1 MFDSLVLSLNIVLP
15 LFGLM
20 LIGYLL
26 KQFHL
31 VDEHTLKGMNV
42 IVFRVLLPIT
52 LFQSLIKTNIEKIF
66 NPSLIIFA
74 IVSVLISVLIFTI
87 VYPKI
92 EKNPKK
98 IGVMV
103 QGSFRSNYILLGL
116 PIAMNIYDDVGVV
129 SLLIAFIVPLYNI
142 IAVVVLEYYSGGE
155 IKLRKTLIK
164 TLKNPIIIGAI
175 LGVIVLLSGIQLP
188 VFATKIVSSLSG
200 SATPIALIILG
211 GMFEFHAVKKN
222 LKNLSIIVSV
232 KLIILPLIGV
242 LIAYR
247 LGFREIEL
255 VALLLMFGSPVA
267 VSSYSMAVVLGCDG
281 ELASQAVLV
290 STLMSIFT
298 FFAWVF
304 SFRLLDLL

>member
-1 MFDSLVLSLNIVLP
+1 MFDSLILSLNIVMP

-31 VDEHTLKGMNV
+31 VDDHTLKGMNV

-52 LFQSLIKTNIEKIF
+52 LFQSLVKTNIEKIF
-66 NPSLIIFA
+66 NLNLILFAITAVILSVIIFM
-74 IVSVLISVLIFTI
+74 II
-87 VYPKI
+87 YPRI
-92 EKNPKK
+92 EKDPKK
-98 IGVMV
+98 VGVMV

-129 SLLIAFIVPLYNI
+129 SLLIAFIVPLYNV
-142 IAVVVLEYYSGGE
+142 IAVLVLEYYSGGE
-155 IKLRKTLIK
+155 IRLRQTLIK

-175 LGVIVLLSGIQLP
+175 LGVVVLLSGIQLP
-188 VFATKIVSSLSG
+188 IFATKIVSSLAA
-200 SATPIALIILG
+200 SATPIALIVLG
-211 GMFEFHAVKKN
+211 GLFEFHAVKKN
-222 LKNLSIIVSV
+222 LRNLSVIVSM
-232 KLIILPLIGV
+232 KLIIVPLVGV
-242 LIAYR
+242 LIAYV

-290 STLMSIFT
+290 STLASIFT
-298 FFAWVF
+298 FFLWVF